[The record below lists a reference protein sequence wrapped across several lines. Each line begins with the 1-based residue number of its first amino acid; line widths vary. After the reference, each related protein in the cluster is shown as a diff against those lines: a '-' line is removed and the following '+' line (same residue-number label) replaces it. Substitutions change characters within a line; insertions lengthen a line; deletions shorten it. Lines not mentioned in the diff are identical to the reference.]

1 MNAEYIIVGAG
12 LSGIVLAERLASIG
26 KEVLMIEKKP
36 HIGGTCYDCY
46 NHEGLLIHQYGP
58 HIFNTDS
65 REVWD
70 YVNRFSPFFLYH
82 HRVVGVIDGQLV
94 PIPFN
99 LTSLHQLFP
108 KAMAARLEE
117 KLVGL
122 YGYNVKVPI
131 MKLRE
136 QQDQE
141 LQFLADYI
149 YEKVFLH
156 YTLKQWGMRPEEVGD
171 GAMFRVPVHISWDDR
186 YFQNAYQ
193 GIPKYGYTRMM
204 EQMLLSDKIHCL
216 TNTDYRR
223 VLSIDEDGKTIRF
236 LGNPFEGKVI
246 FTARLD
252 ELFHHCYGAL
262 PYRTLDFRFETLDM
276 KQYQP
281 VCTVNY
287 PNDYAFT
294 RITEF
299 KHLTRQEHSKTTIV
313 KEFPAQYDPSRPELE
328 PYYPIPMEKNQ
339 LLYQQYRKH
348 AAACPNLVLSGRL
361 ADYRYYNMSDTIKN
375 ALRVFDEQLR

>member
-141 LQFLADYI
+141 L
-149 YEKVFLH
+149 
-156 YTLKQWGMRPEEVGD
+156 
-171 GAMFRVPVHISWDDR
+171 
-186 YFQNAYQ
+186 
-193 GIPKYGYTRMM
+193 
-204 EQMLLSDKIHCL
+204 
-216 TNTDYRR
+216 
-223 VLSIDEDGKTIRF
+223 
-236 LGNPFEGKVI
+236 
-246 FTARLD
+246 
-252 ELFHHCYGAL
+252 
-262 PYRTLDFRFETLDM
+262 
-276 KQYQP
+276 
-281 VCTVNY
+281 
-287 PNDYAFT
+287 
-294 RITEF
+294 
-299 KHLTRQEHSKTTIV
+299 
-313 KEFPAQYDPSRPELE
+313 
-328 PYYPIPMEKNQ
+328 
-339 LLYQQYRKH
+339 
-348 AAACPNLVLSGRL
+348 
-361 ADYRYYNMSDTIKN
+361 
-375 ALRVFDEQLR
+375 

>member
-36 HIGGTCYDCY
+36 YIGGTCYDCY
-46 NHEGLLIHQYGP
+46 NNEGLLIHQYGP

-65 REVWD
+65 REIWD
-70 YVNRFSPFFLYH
+70 YVNQFSPFFLYH
-82 HRVVGVIDGQLV
+82 HRVLGVIDGQLV

-99 LTSLHQLFP
+99 LTSLHKLFP

-136 QQDQE
+136 QQDEE

-204 EQMLLSDKIHCL
+204 ENMLLSDRIHRL
-216 TNTDYRR
+216 TNTDYRQ
-223 VLSIDEDGKTIRF
+223 LLCIDEEGKTILFMGR
-236 LGNPFEGKVI
+236 PFEGKVI
-246 FTARLD
+246 FTTRLD
-252 ELFHHCYGAL
+252 ELFNHCYGAL
-262 PYRTLDFRFETLDM
+262 PYRTLDFRFETLDE
-276 KQYQP
+276 KQYQS

-287 PNDYAFT
+287 PNDYPFT

-299 KHLTRQEHSKTTIV
+299 KHLTRQEHAKTTIV
-313 KEFPAQYDPSRPELE
+313 KEYPAQYDPARPELE

-339 LLYQQYRKH
+339 ILYQKYRDR
-348 AAACPNLVLSGRL
+348 AAACPSLILSGRL